1 MTRTRYVAPP
11 ASAYLRYYQ
20 HQQGAGLPYFRGAV
34 YGQRGAG
41 FGSIFSKILGGIK
54 GLISRTPQWV
64 KDAGKMVAQQ
74 AVRTG
79 GELIGEGSRSENSED
94 FKRRAKRKLKEAG
107 GQLLSNVGSKL
118 QQQQGSGIKRR
129 RIMPVR
135 RRFTRLKNKR
145 QQFGKG
151 IKRTRGSGK
160 KTKRKRKP
168 KRTKQDFFG
177 I

>member
-1 MTRTRYVAPP
+1 
-11 ASAYLRYYQ
+11 
-20 HQQGAGLPYFRGAV
+20 
-34 YGQRGAG
+34 
-41 FGSIFSKILGGIK
+41 
-54 GLISRTPQWV
+54 
-64 KDAGKMVAQQ
+64 
-74 AVRTG
+74 
-79 GELIGEGSRSENSED
+79 
-94 FKRRAKRKLKEAG
+94 LKEAG

-118 QQQQGSGIKRR
+118 QQQQQGSGIKRR

-135 RRFTRLKNKR
+135 RRSTRLKNKR

-177 I
+177 T